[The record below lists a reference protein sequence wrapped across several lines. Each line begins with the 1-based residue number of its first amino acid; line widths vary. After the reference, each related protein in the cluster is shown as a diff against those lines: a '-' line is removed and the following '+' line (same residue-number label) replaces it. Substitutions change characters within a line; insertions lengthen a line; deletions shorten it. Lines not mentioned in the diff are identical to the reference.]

1 MEHPLIGDL
10 SDLSMNDLS
19 DKIADLNKKLA
30 FATRMGN
37 YTMANQ
43 VQMVLE
49 SYRKELSKKQA
60 ELFKE
65 SSGTIKGKIDISWS
79 KNTWLCHLECDKLIA
94 MRIDQYGQHIFTEDD
109 LCELV
114 MSDHNVRL
122 KQVLTETP
130 ITYSYDLD
138 LVEPPT
144 LIPYVDPGVSV
155 EEFDKAN
162 QSNLLMPQEYR
173 DFDIVAWLL
182 EQCGD
187 DEAKLQRV
195 GHELLL
201 YVERDLIPL
210 LQYLKYLVDTMRV
223 NKIVWGV
230 GRGSS
235 VSSYV
240 LFLIGVHKIDSM
252 YYDLQIEDFLK

>member
-1 MEHPLIGDL
+1 
-10 SDLSMNDLS
+10 
-19 DKIADLNKKLA
+19 
-30 FATRMGN
+30 
-37 YTMANQ
+37 
-43 VQMVLE
+43 
-49 SYRKELSKKQA
+49 
-60 ELFKE
+60 
-65 SSGTIKGKIDISWS
+65 
-79 KNTWLCHLECDKLIA
+79 
-94 MRIDQYGQHIFTEDD
+94 
-109 LCELV
+109 
-114 MSDHNVRL
+114 
-122 KQVLTETP
+122 
-130 ITYSYDLD
+130 
-138 LVEPPT
+138 
-144 LIPYVDPGVSV
+144 
-155 EEFDKAN
+155 
-162 QSNLLMPQEYR
+162 MPQEYR

-240 LFLIGVHKIDSM
+240 LFLIGVHRIDSL
-252 YYDLQIEDFLK
+252 YYSLDVEEFLK